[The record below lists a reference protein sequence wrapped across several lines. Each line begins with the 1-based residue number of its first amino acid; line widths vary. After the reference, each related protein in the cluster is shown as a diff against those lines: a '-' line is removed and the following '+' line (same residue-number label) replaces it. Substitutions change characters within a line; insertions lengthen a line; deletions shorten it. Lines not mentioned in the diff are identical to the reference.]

1 MARPKKYTPDYLDK
15 LADELLK
22 WINKPNSFWLKDFAI
37 ENGFASQQMT
47 VFADS
52 NEKFSLALK
61 MAKDIQESKLVKM
74 GFNKKYNCTMAI
86 FALKNVAGWR
96 DSKLEDTDLTDTEIQ
111 KLKQIANSQIEA
123 NL

>member
-1 MARPKKYTPDYLDK
+1 MARPKKYTDEYLEK
-15 LADELLK
+15 LADALIN

-47 VFADS
+47 VFS
-52 NEKFSLALK
+52 ERSEKFSEALK
-61 MAKDIQESKLVKM
+61 RAKDIQESKLVKM

-96 DSKLEDTDLTDTEIQ
+96 DNENKNDNTE
-111 KLKQIANSQIEA
+111 KQAINITIKRDVD
-123 NL
+123 